1 MQITVVRHSEE
12 LSADDSRVITR
23 PFIPG
28 GEGRVAAVISRVL
41 GMADGDAATQLSRVS
56 SLYAARHKGLNQV
69 FEQHFELVRD
79 RIANA
84 SSVSVEKR
92 RLIGAYFTMEYSLES
107 VALFNPSMVLHPD
120 QTGLSQGEA
129 RFIVSL
135 RACGEGHVSSIEFRG
150 GVLDA
155 AGEVRLAPISPFV
168 VTAAPHEQRRID
180 KNVFYLKLVEM
191 SVYDTLADRVLSRLD
206 EYFTLSDLEDVVET
220 LHWTHNFV
228 ERFHHLAEMMLWLAR
243 SSYQVRFP
251 ADSAL
256 SERVIFPVTENESRG
271 IEDARFVRFESDD
284 QEATYYATYTAYNG
298 VRALS
303 QMIAT
308 DDFRTFSMHT
318 LNGACVQNKGMA
330 LFPRKINDR
339 YVMLARLDGENIF
352 LLRSESLFFWNE
364 SQHLCGPRL
373 PWEFVQV
380 GNCGSPIETSEGWL
394 ILTHGVGPM
403 REYWIGAML
412 LELENP
418 DHIIGSLR
426 EPLLVPSPEERNGY
440 VPNVVYSCGGIIH
453 NDRLI
458 LPYAVADSST
468 RFATV
473 SVAALLTALC

>member
-1 MQITVVRHSEE
+1 MQIPVVRLSQE

-28 GEGRVAAVISRVL
+28 GDGRVAAVISRVL
-41 GMADGDAATQLSRVS
+41 GLSDPDASAQLGRVS
-56 SLYAARHKGLNQV
+56 NFYAARHKGLNQV
-69 FEQHFELVRD
+69 FERHFELVRAH
-79 RIANA
+79 IPNA
-84 SSVSVEKR
+84 SSVTEEKR
-92 RLIGAYFTMEYSLES
+92 LLVGAYFTMEYSLES

-120 QTGLSQGEA
+120 QSGLGAGEA

-135 RACGEGHVSSIEFRG
+135 RACGEGHVSSIEFRE

-155 AGEVRLAPISPFV
+155 TGGVRLLQVSPFV
-168 VTAAPHEQRRID
+168 VTEAPHEQRRVD

-191 SVYDTLADRVLSRLD
+191 GVYDTLADRVLTRLD
-206 EYFTLSDLEDVVET
+206 EYFTLSNLEDVLEA

-228 ERFHHLAEMMLWLAR
+228 ERFHHLGEMMVWLAR
-243 SSYQVRFP
+243 SSYQVQFP
-251 ADSAL
+251 ADSAI

-271 IEDARFVRFESDD
+271 IEDARFVRFESSGN
-284 QEATYYATYTAYNG
+284 EATYYATYTAYNG

-339 YVMLARLDGENIF
+339 YTMLARLDGENIF

-394 ILTHGVGPM
+394 VLTHGVGPM

-412 LELENP
+412 LDLDNP
-418 DHIIGSLR
+418 ERIIGSLR
-426 EPLLVPSPEERNGY
+426 EPLLAVLPEERNGY
-440 VPNVVYSCGGIIH
+440 VPNVVYSCGGVVH
-453 NDRLI
+453 NGQLV

-473 SVAALLTALC
+473 AVADLLTALR

>member
-1 MQITVVRHSEE
+1 MQVPVTRLSEE
-12 LSADDSRVITR
+12 LSADDTRVISR

-28 GEGRVAAVISRVL
+28 GEGRVAAIISRVL
-41 GMADGDAATQLSRVS
+41 ALGEAAAALQLRAVMER
-56 SLYAARHKGLNQV
+56 YAARHKGVEQV
-69 FEQHFELVRD
+69 FERHFDQVRD

-84 SSVSVEKR
+84 GTISVAKR
-92 RLIGAYFTMEYSLES
+92 RLMGAYFTMEYSLES
-107 VALFNPSMVLHPD
+107 VALFNPSMVFHPD
-120 QTGLSQGEA
+120 QSGLAAGEA

-135 RACGEGHVSSIEFRG
+135 RACGEGHVSSIEFREG
-150 GVLDA
+150 LLDA
-155 AGEVRLAPISPFV
+155 AGEVHLAPMSRFV
-168 VTAAPHEQRRID
+168 VTEAPREQRRID

-191 SVYDTLADRVLSRLD
+191 GVYDTLADRVLSRLE
-206 EYFTLSDLEDVVET
+206 EYFTLSDLEDVVEA

-243 SSYQVRFP
+243 SSYQVKFP
-251 ADSAL
+251 EDSAI

-271 IEDARFVRFESDD
+271 IEDARFVRFESEDG
-284 QEATYYATYTAYNG
+284 ATTYYATYTAYNG

-364 SQHLCGPRL
+364 SQPLCGPQL

-380 GNCGSPIETSEGWL
+380 GNCGSPIETSQGWL
-394 ILTHGVGPM
+394 VLTHGVGPM
-403 REYWIGAML
+403 REYRIGAML
-412 LELENP
+412 LDLDKP
-418 DHIIGSLR
+418 DRIIGAMR
-426 EPLLVPSPEERNGY
+426 EPLLIPLPEERDGY
-440 VPNVVYSCGGIIH
+440 VPNVVYSCGGVIH
-453 NDRLI
+453 NGRLV

-473 SVAALLTALC
+473 AVDDLLTALG